1 MNLIKPKK
9 LNQGDTIC
17 IIAPAGEV
25 DINKISQ
32 AKKYFENKGFKVQLG
47 NYISSQK
54 NYLAGDEEKRLQDL
68 HNAFENKEVS
78 AIICARGG
86 YGTIRLINKINYELI
101 KNNPKIFCGYSD
113 ITALSAMIFK
123 KTGLI
128 TFSAP
133 MAQSD
138 FSSNKIN
145 EFTEK
150 HFFNTLTCNINKIE
164 PTKLKIY
171 KSANVKGNLIGGNLS
186 TLTSLCGVDFIP
198 DEDFILFAEDLNEPT
213 YKIDRYFT
221 QLFNI
226 DKFKKNI
233 QGIILG
239 DFLDLDNQKYF
250 EDFIN
255 ELANNYNI
263 PIYGGY
269 PISHSETKA
278 TIPYGTM
285 AEIKDNQLKISPY
298 LSDD

>member
-25 DINKISQ
+25 DINKINQ
-32 AKKYFENKGFKVQLG
+32 AKKYFENKGFQVQLG
-47 NYISSQK
+47 HHISSQK
-54 NYLAGDEEKRLQDL
+54 NYLAGDDEKRLQDL

-86 YGTIRLINKINYELI
+86 YGAIRLINQINYDLI
-101 KNNPKIFCGYSD
+101 QNNPKIFCGYSD

-138 FSSNKIN
+138 FSFNTIN
-145 EFTEK
+145 EFTENK
-150 HFFNTLTCNINKIE
+150 FFHTLSCNITKIE

-171 KSANVKGNLIGGNLS
+171 KNANAKGVLIGGNLS

-198 DEDFILFAEDLNEPT
+198 DEKFILFAEDLNEPA

-226 DKFKKNI
+226 NKFKKNI

-250 EDFIN
+250 DDFIN
-255 ELANNYNI
+255 ELANTHKI

-285 AEIKDNQLKISPY
+285 AEIKDNQLQISSY